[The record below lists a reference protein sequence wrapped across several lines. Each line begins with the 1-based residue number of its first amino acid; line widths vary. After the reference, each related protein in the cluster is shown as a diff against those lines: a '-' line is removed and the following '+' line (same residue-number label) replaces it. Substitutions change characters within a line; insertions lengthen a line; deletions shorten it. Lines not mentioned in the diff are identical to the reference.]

1 MNQTFI
7 VLSLNTRKSEAGA
20 MKSDIRWNFAN
31 IGQDQVGEKSGLS
44 EDDIAKM
51 SQQLAA
57 THNDLKERRNRGDLP
72 FYNLPEK
79 VEIVEEIQQYAE
91 DARKRFSD
99 VVVLGIGGSSLG
111 PGALQ
116 TALGRN
122 PECAADAPRIHFP
135 DNVDPFEFDDLLG
148 RLDLEKT
155 LFNVVTKSGGTP
167 ETLAQYLIVRER
179 LEHKLKD
186 KYNEHLLFTTDPVK
200 GHLRRIANSEKIR
213 AFEIDPGVGGRFSIL
228 TPVGLLP
235 AALGGLDV
243 SGLCEGASAA
253 EEECTS
259 DELLIN
265 PAYRF
270 ALSLCLLRD
279 LKNVGTVVMMPYCN
293 RLLGLADWFRQLW
306 AESLGKRFNL
316 KGEEVFWGQTPE
328 KALGATDQHSMVQL
342 YMEGPF
348 DKVICFLEVED
359 HGVDVVIPRIYPDQP
374 DLDFWGGR
382 TLSELINAE
391 KHATESALRQAG
403 RPSITAVFPRVD
415 AYAVGQFLMTLE
427 IATVFAGAF
436 LGINP
441 LDQPGVELGKVLT
454 KKRLAGE
461 S

>member
-1 MNQTFI
+1 MPPYITW
-7 VLSLNTRKSEAGA
+7 K
-20 MKSDIRWNFAN
+20 FAN
-31 IGQDQVGEKSGLS
+31 LDRDRVGEKLGLS
-44 EDDIAKM
+44 AQEVQSALPCALKAHEDL
-51 SQQLAA
+51 Q
-57 THNDLKERRNRGDLP
+57 NRRKKGDLP
-72 FYNLPEK
+72 FYNLPYREET
-79 VEIVEEIQQYAE
+79 VAEILDYAE
-91 DARKRFSD
+91 QTKGKFDD

-111 PGALQ
+111 PSALQ
-116 TALGRN
+116 MALGRS
-122 PECAADAPRIHFP
+122 PDQSLPALRLHFP

-148 RLDLEKT
+148 KLNLERT

-179 LEHKLKD
+179 LEHQLKD
-186 KYNEHLLFTTDPVK
+186 RYRDHLVFSTDPVK
-200 GHLRRIANSEKIR
+200 GLLRKLAAEENIR
-213 AFEIDPGVGGRFSIL
+213 AFAIDPGVGGRFSVL
-228 TPVGLLP
+228 SPVGLLP

-243 SGLCEGASAA
+243 EGLCQGARSAV
-253 EEECTS
+253 EESSSEEILS
-259 DELLIN
+259 N

-279 LKNVGTVVMMPYCN
+279 LKGVSTVVMMPYCN
-293 RLLGLADWFRQLW
+293 RLQGLADWFRQLW

-316 KGEEVFWGQTPE
+316 KGEEIFWGQTPE

-359 HGVDVVIPRIYPDQP
+359 HGVDMVIPRIYPDVP
-374 DLDFWGGR
+374 DLDFWGGH
-382 TLSELINAE
+382 TLAEFITAE
-391 KHATESALRQAG
+391 KRATEEALRQAG
-403 RPSITAVFPRVD
+403 RPSMTALFPHLD
-415 AYAVGQFLMTLE
+415 ACSVGHFLMTMQ
-427 IATVFAGAF
+427 ISTVFAGSF